1 MAMLNPALPEDVCFV
16 SPNIWPVLADDRSV
30 SMVGGAEVQQSFL
43 IRGLRDAGLRV
54 TVLTKTP
61 RLSDDFELDGI
72 RIVRIDASG
81 REIPII
87 RNIHPRLTSVW
98 RALAKTNAAVYC
110 QQCASVDTFVTGLYG
125 RSRNRPFIYM
135 GASDPDFQADGVQKK
150 FSRRGGWR
158 AQQFYKL
165 GLWLTDT
172 VVAQH
177 RGQADDWRQ
186 WFGREATEIPNGYVA
201 PPGSGASRDGVV
213 FWAATV
219 KSLKRP
225 ELFLELARKCPNL
238 RFCMVG
244 GDVPSGEVGGMYSE
258 IKKLANEIPNLDFVG
273 YVPFAE
279 VESYFDRARVFVNT
293 SDFEGFP
300 NTFLQS
306 WARGIP
312 TVSFFD
318 CKAKEAGR
326 SIGFVCKNID
336 EMAVTVLKLAT
347 DNKFWEQ
354 EGQRALSYFEA
365 HHSIRQV
372 ANSYVQMFDQLRL
385 SKRTA

>member
-1 MAMLNPALPEDVCFV
+1 MIAMLDPTLPEDVCFV

-43 IRGLRDAGLRV
+43 IRGMRDAGLRV

-61 RLSDDFELDGI
+61 KQADDFELDGI
-72 RIVRIDASG
+72 RIVRIDQGG

-98 RALAKTNAAVYC
+98 KALAKTNAAVYC
-110 QQCASVDTFVTGLYG
+110 QQCASVDTFVTGLFA
-125 RSRNRPFIYM
+125 RFRRRPFIYM
-135 GASDPDFQADGVQKK
+135 GASDPDFQADGVRKK
-150 FSRRGGWR
+150 FCRRGGWR
-158 AQQFYKL
+158 AQQFYKA

-177 RGQADDWRQ
+177 GGQADDWRQ

-201 PPGSGASRDGVV
+201 PPGSRASQDGVV

-244 GDVPSGEVGGMYSE
+244 GDVPAGEVGGMFSQIRE
-258 IKKLANEIPNLDFVG
+258 AAKEIPNLEFIG
-273 YVPFAE
+273 YVPFAQ
-279 VESYFDRARVFVNT
+279 VEAYFDRARVFVNT

-318 CKAKEAGR
+318 CQAKEAGKP
-326 SIGFVCKNID
+326 IGFICKTID
-336 EMAVTVLKLAT
+336 EMADTISKLAT
-347 DNKFWEQ
+347 DDLLWEH
-354 EGQRALSYFEA
+354 EGQRALAYFEA
-365 HHSIRQV
+365 KHSIPQV
-372 ANSYVQMFDQLRL
+372 VERYVQMFAQLR
-385 SKRTA
+385 SARS

>member
-1 MAMLNPALPEDVCFV
+1 MFDPTLPEDVCFV
-16 SPNIWPVLADDRSV
+16 SPNIWAVLADDRSV

-61 RLSDDFELDGI
+61 NKADDLKLDGI
-72 RIVRIDASG
+72 RVVHIDQSA

-87 RNIHPRLTSVW
+87 RNVHPRLTSVW
-98 RALAKTNAAVYC
+98 NALAKTDAAVYC
-110 QQCASVDTFVTGLYG
+110 QQCASVDTFVTGLYA
-125 RSRNRPFIYM
+125 RSRRRPFVYM
-135 GASDPDFQADGVQKK
+135 GASDPDFQAEGVRKK
-150 FSRRGGWR
+150 FSRPGGWR
-158 AQQFYKL
+158 AMQFYKT

-177 RGQADDWRQ
+177 SGQADDWRQ
-186 WFGREATEIPNGYVA
+186 WFGRDATEIPNGYVA
-201 PPGSGASRDGVV
+201 PPGSRGSRDGVV
-213 FWAATV
+213 LWAATV

-238 RFCMVG
+238 KFCMVG
-244 GDVPSGEVGGMYSE
+244 GDVPAGEVGGMYSE
-258 IKKLANEIPNLDFVG
+258 IKKAASEIPNLDLVG

-279 VESYFDRARVFVNT
+279 VESYFDRARVFINT

-318 CKAKEAGR
+318 CQAKEAGTP
-326 SIGFVCKNID
+326 IGFICKSID
-336 EMAVTVLKLAT
+336 EMADTVSRLAT
-347 DNKFWEQ
+347 DDGYWEK
-354 EGQRALSYFEA
+354 EGHRARSYFEA

-372 ANSYVQMFDQLRL
+372 ANRYVQMFEQLRL
-385 SKRTA
+385 SKR